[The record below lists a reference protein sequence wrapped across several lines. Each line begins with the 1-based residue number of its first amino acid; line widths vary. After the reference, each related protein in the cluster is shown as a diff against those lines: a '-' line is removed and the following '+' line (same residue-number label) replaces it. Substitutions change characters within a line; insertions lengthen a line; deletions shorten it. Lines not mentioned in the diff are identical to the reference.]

1 LKHHRWIRPK
11 VTDDPDADLVEEK
24 MRIVSSLAPMVALT
38 VGVAFA
44 APVSALAADSA
55 QAFHKHAIQGHRVA
69 GLPSNAT
76 ALVPVQALVPAA
88 AAKDSDGLSR
98 NSADCNMGCIDH

>member
-1 LKHHRWIRPK
+1 LDPVE
-11 VTDDPDADLVEEK
+11 VTDDPDANLVEEK
-24 MRIVSSLAPMVALT
+24 MRIVSSFAPMVALA

-55 QAFHKHAIQGHRVA
+55 YPFHKHAIQTHRMTP
-69 GLPSNAT
+69 LPSNAT
-76 ALVPVQALVPAA
+76 ALAPVQALVAA
-88 AAKDSDGLSR
+88 APVRDSDGLSR